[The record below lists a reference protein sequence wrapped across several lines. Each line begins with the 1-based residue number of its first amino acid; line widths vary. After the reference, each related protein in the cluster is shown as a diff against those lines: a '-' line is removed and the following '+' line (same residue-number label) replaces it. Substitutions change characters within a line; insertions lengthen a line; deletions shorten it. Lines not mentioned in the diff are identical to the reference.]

1 LNYSFDFPFFNY
13 FFSNLTIYI
22 QVITDVTAI
31 ILFLDKNISIMEKLL
46 PFTKH
51 DLAKITNHRNGE
63 IKFGEKMHTVPKD
76 ADAITFLSS
85 CEAQYVILG
94 IPEDIGIRANYGRP
108 GAASAWDSGIK
119 SIANIQHNRFC
130 KGSNI
135 IVLGQIN
142 VSEEMAEVEHLDFNS
157 IDDRS
162 KLNKLVEN
170 IDKDVSHIIYTLIEL
185 GKTPIII
192 GGGHNNAYGN
202 IKGTALAKGKPINA
216 INFDA
221 HSDFRILEG
230 RHSGNGFSYAYEE
243 GFLKKYF
250 VFGLH
255 ENYTSKSVLDIIK
268 KTEDRVR
275 FITYDSLKIRKE
287 RDFNLEMFNALEFI
301 KDDFFGIEIDL
312 DALPNIATSAMTMSG
327 FSVEE
332 LRQFI
337 SFFGKHQNASYL
349 HICEG
354 APDLGE
360 EKNNHL
366 IGKLIGYL
374 ITDFIKANAIE

>member
-1 LNYSFDFPFFNY
+1 
-13 FFSNLTIYI
+13 
-22 QVITDVTAI
+22 
-31 ILFLDKNISIMEKLL
+31 MEKLI
-46 PFTKH
+46 PFTIN
-51 DLAKITNHRNGE
+51 DLAKVTNHRSGE
-63 IKFGEKMHTVPKD
+63 LKFGEKMIVIPPGVDKVS
-76 ADAITFLSS
+76 FLKES
-85 CEAQYVILG
+85 EAKYALLG
-94 IPEDIGIRANYGRP
+94 IPEDIGVRANYGRP
-108 GAASAWDSGIK
+108 GAASAWQCAIK

-142 VSEEMAEVEHLDFNS
+142 VSNEMREVENLDFND

-162 KLNKLVEN
+162 KLSQLVEK
-170 IDKDVSHIIYTLIEL
+170 IDKEVSHIIFTIIKA

-192 GGGHNNAYGN
+192 GGGHNNSYGN
-202 IKGTALAKGKPINA
+202 IKGAALAKGKPVNA

-250 VFGLH
+250 IFGLH

-268 KTEDRVR
+268 KLEDRVR
-275 FITYDSLKIRKE
+275 YNTYDSVNIRKE
-287 RDFNLEMFNALEFI
+287 KDFNREMITALDFI
-301 KDDFFGIEIDL
+301 KNDAFGIEVDL
-312 DALPNIATSAMTMSG
+312 DAIPNIASSAMTISG

-332 LRQFI
+332 LRQFV
-337 SFFGKHQNASYL
+337 SFFGEHKNAAYL

-354 APDLGE
+354 APDLDNSP
-360 EKNNHL
+360 NNNL

-374 ITDFIKANAIE
+374 VTDFVKANIEKD

>member
-1 LNYSFDFPFFNY
+1 
-13 FFSNLTIYI
+13 
-22 QVITDVTAI
+22 
-31 ILFLDKNISIMEKLL
+31 MEKLV
-46 PFTKH
+46 PFTPS
-51 DLAKITNHRNGE
+51 DLAKVTNHRSGE
-63 IKFGEKMHTVPKD
+63 IKFGEKMMTIPKGTD
-76 ADAITFLSS
+76 PLLFLEET
-85 CEAQYVILG
+85 EAKYVILG

-108 GAASAWDSGIK
+108 GAASAWK
-119 SIANIQHNRFC
+119 SAITNIANIQHNRFC
-130 KGSNI
+130 KGSQI
-135 IVLGQIN
+135 LILGQIN
-142 VSEEMAEVEHLDFNS
+142 VSVEMKEVENLDFND

-162 KLNKLVEN
+162 KLSQLVER
-170 IDKDVSHIIYTLIEL
+170 IDKEVSHIIFSIVKA
-185 GKTPIII
+185 GKIPIII
-192 GGGHNNAYGN
+192 GGGHNNSYGN

-250 VFGLH
+250 IFGLH
-255 ENYTSKSVLDIIK
+255 ENYTSKSVLDLIK

-275 FITYDSLKIRKE
+275 YTTYDSLNIRREKE
-287 RDFNLEMFNALEFI
+287 FNQEMISALEFV
-301 KDDFFGIEIDL
+301 KTESFGLEIDL
-312 DALPNIATSAMTMSG
+312 DAIPNIASSAMTPSG
-327 FSVEE
+327 FSVEQ
-332 LRQFI
+332 LRQFV
-337 SFFGKHQNASYL
+337 SFFGRSKSAAYL

-374 ITDFIKANAIE
+374 VTDFIKSNQ

>member
-1 LNYSFDFPFFNY
+1 
-13 FFSNLTIYI
+13 
-22 QVITDVTAI
+22 
-31 ILFLDKNISIMEKLL
+31 MEKLIL
-46 PFTKH
+46 FTIN
-51 DLAKITNHRNGE
+51 DLAKITNHRSGE
-63 IKFGEKMHTVPKD
+63 IKFGEKMLTVPKQTDVISFLKKCD
-76 ADAITFLSS
+76 AK
-85 CEAQYVILG
+85 YVLFG
-94 IPEDIGIRANYGRP
+94 IPEDIGVRANFGRP
-108 GAASAWDSGIK
+108 GTASAWDSAIK

-130 KGSNI
+130 KGSQLL
-135 IVLGQIN
+135 VLGQLD
-142 VSEEMAEVEHLDFNS
+142 VCEEMKEVKNLDFN
-157 IDDRS
+157 DVNDRK
-162 KLNKLVEN
+162 KLSQQVEI
-170 IDKDVSHIIYTLIEL
+170 IDKEVSHIIFNIIKS

-230 RHSGNGFSYAYEE
+230 RHSGNGFSYVYEE

-250 VFGLH
+250 IFGLH
-255 ENYTSKSVLDIIK
+255 ENHTSKSVLDIIK

-275 FITYDSLKIRKE
+275 YNTYDSIKIRKE
-287 RDFNLEMFNALEFI
+287 KDFNNELVQAMEFI
-301 KDDFFGIEIDL
+301 QNDDFGIEIDL
-312 DALPNIATSAMTMSG
+312 DAIPGIASSAMTLSG
-327 FSVEE
+327 FSIEE

-337 SFFGKHQNASYL
+337 SFFGKNKKSAYL

-360 EKNNHL
+360 EKNSHL

-374 ITDFIKANAIE
+374 VTDFIKSNNEKGLN

>member
-1 LNYSFDFPFFNY
+1 
-13 FFSNLTIYI
+13 
-22 QVITDVTAI
+22 
-31 ILFLDKNISIMEKLL
+31 MEKII
-46 PFTKH
+46 PFSIH
-51 DLAKITNHRNGE
+51 DLAKITNHRSGE
-63 IKFGEKMHTVPKD
+63 IKFGEKMITIPKGADSIDFLTTCD
-76 ADAITFLSS
+76 AK
-85 CEAQYVILG
+85 YVLFG
-94 IPEDIGIRANYGRP
+94 IPEDIGIRANFGRP
-108 GAASAWDSGIK
+108 GAASAWDSAIR

-130 KGSNI
+130 KGSQL
-135 IVLGQIN
+135 IVLGQLD
-142 VSEEMAEVEHLDFNS
+142 VSEKMQEVKHLDFND
-157 IDDRS
+157 IDDRF
-162 KLNKLVEN
+162 KLSQLVEK
-170 IDKDVSHIIYTLIEL
+170 IDKDVSHIIFNIIKS

-192 GGGHNNAYGN
+192 GGGHNNSYGN

-250 VFGLH
+250 IFGLH

-268 KTEDRVR
+268 KKEDRVR
-275 FITYDSLKIRKE
+275 FATYDSVSIRKE
-287 RDFNLEMFNALEFI
+287 KDFDQEMALASEFI
-301 KDDFFGIEIDL
+301 NDDFYGIEIDL
-312 DALPNIATSAMTMSG
+312 DAIPNIACSAMTMSG
-327 FSVEE
+327 FSVEQ

-337 SFFGKHQNASYL
+337 YYFAKNKNVAYL

-374 ITDFIKANAIE
+374 VTDFIKSNQQIV

>member
-1 LNYSFDFPFFNY
+1 
-13 FFSNLTIYI
+13 
-22 QVITDVTAI
+22 
-31 ILFLDKNISIMEKLL
+31 MEKLIL
-46 PFTKH
+46 FTVN
-51 DLAKITNHRNGE
+51 DLAKITNHRSGE
-63 IKFGEKMHTVPKD
+63 IKFGEKMLTIPKETD
-76 ADAITFLSS
+76 PISFLKT
-85 CEAQYVILG
+85 CEAKYVLFG
-94 IPEDIGIRANYGRP
+94 IPEDIGIRANFGRP
-108 GAASAWDSGIK
+108 GAASAWDSAIK

-130 KGSNI
+130 KGSQLL
-135 IVLGQIN
+135 VLGKLD
-142 VSEEMAEVEHLDFNS
+142 VSKEMKEVKDLDFNNVN
-157 IDDRS
+157 DRKRLS
-162 KLNKLVEN
+162 QLVEV
-170 IDKDVSHIIYTLIEL
+170 IDKEVSHIIFNIIKS

-230 RHSGNGFSYAYEE
+230 RHSGNGFSYVYEE

-250 VFGLH
+250 IFGLH
-255 ENYTSKSVLDIIK
+255 ENYTSKSVLDIFK

-275 FITYDSLKIRKE
+275 YNTYDSIKIRKE
-287 RDFNLEMFNALEFI
+287 KDFNNELVQALKFI
-301 KDDFFGIEIDL
+301 ESDDFGIEIDL
-312 DALPNIATSAMTMSG
+312 DAIPGIASSAMTLSG
-327 FSVEE
+327 FSIEE

-337 SFFGKHQNASYL
+337 SYFGKNKKAAYL

-360 EKNNHL
+360 VKNSHL

-374 ITDFIKANAIE
+374 VTDLIKSNNEKAIR

>member
-1 LNYSFDFPFFNY
+1 MQRLIPF
-13 FFSNLTIYI
+13 S
-22 QVITDVTAI
+22 
-31 ILFLDKNISIMEKLL
+31 IL
-46 PFTKH
+46 
-51 DLAKITNHRNGE
+51 DLAKVTNHRSGE
-63 IKFGEKMHTVPKD
+63 IKFGEKMITVPKD
-76 ADAITFLSS
+76 SNLVDFLKQS
-85 CEAQYVILG
+85 EAKYVIVG

-108 GAASAWDSGIK
+108 GAASAWKSAIS

-130 KGSNI
+130 KGSNLL
-135 IVLGQIN
+135 VLGTLDF
-142 VSEEMAEVEHLDFNS
+142 SKEMIEVQNLDFNKT
-157 IDDRS
+157 DERK
-162 KLNKLVEN
+162 KLSELVAI
-170 IDKDVSHIIYTLIEL
+170 IDKEVVHTISTIVKS
-185 GKTPIII
+185 GKIPIII

-255 ENYTSKSVLDIIK
+255 ENYTSKNVLDILK
-268 KTEDRVR
+268 KIEDRVR
-275 FITYDSLKIRKE
+275 FNTYDQINIRREKN
-287 RDFNLEMFNALEFI
+287 FNQELISALEFI
-301 KDDFFGIEIDL
+301 KNDCFGIEIDL
-312 DALPNIATSAMTMSG
+312 DAIPNIASSAMTMSG

-337 SFFGKHQNASYL
+337 SFFGQHKNASYL

-374 ITDFIKANAIE
+374 ITDFVKANTGDEDRIGKIRVNF

>member
-1 LNYSFDFPFFNY
+1 
-13 FFSNLTIYI
+13 
-22 QVITDVTAI
+22 
-31 ILFLDKNISIMEKLL
+31 MEKLL
-46 PFTKH
+46 PFTIN
-51 DLAKITNHRNGE
+51 DLAKITNHRSGE
-63 IKFGEKMHTVPKD
+63 IKFGEKMITVPKGTD
-76 ADAITFLSS
+76 IITFLKT
-85 CEAQYVILG
+85 CEAKYVLIG
-94 IPEDIGIRANYGRP
+94 IPEDIGIRANFGRP
-108 GAASAWDSGIK
+108 GAASAWDSAIK

-130 KGSNI
+130 KGSQI
-135 IVLGQIN
+135 VVLGQVDV
-142 VSEEMAEVEHLDFNS
+142 VSEMKEVAHLDFHD

-162 KLNKLVEN
+162 KLSQLVEK
-170 IDKDVSHIIYTLIEL
+170 IDKDVSHIIFNIIKA
-185 GKTPIII
+185 GKIPIII
-192 GGGHNNAYGN
+192 GGGHNNSYGN
-202 IKGTALAKGKPINA
+202 IKGTALAKGKPVNA

-250 VFGLH
+250 IFGLH
-255 ENYTSKSVLDIIK
+255 ENYTSKSVLDLIK

-275 FITYDSLKIRKE
+275 YNTYDSIGIRKE
-287 RDFNLEMFNALEFI
+287 KEFNQEMTTALEFI
-301 KDDFFGIEIDL
+301 KTDFFGIEIDL
-312 DALPNIATSAMTMSG
+312 DAIPNIASSAMTLSG
-327 FSVEE
+327 FSIEE

-337 SFFGKHQNASYL
+337 SFFAKNKNASYI

-374 ITDFIKANAIE
+374 VTDFIKSNNNAI